1 MKKGESIVYRWWVWF
16 DCENHDDRSGDFLE
30 EDTYAEAHATCN
42 YAEGQFIELVR
53 SYWGDEG
60 EGLLDRDFAT
70 VEDGKLPETYDMG
83 SKPIAKKLHAE
94 VRAVQHAQAT
104 RSR

>member
-1 MKKGESIVYRWWVWF
+1 MKKGESIVYRWWVWM
-16 DCENHDDRSGDFLE
+16 DCKDHDDRSGDFRE
-30 EDTYAEAHATCN
+30 CNTYAAAHAECD
-42 YAEGQFIELVR
+42 YAEGEFIELVR

-70 VEDGKLPETYDMG
+70 VEDGKLPETYGMG

-94 VRAVQHAQAT
+94 VRAVQPA
-104 RSR
+104 

>member
-16 DCENHDDRSGDFLE
+16 DCKNPDDRSGDFLE
-30 EDTYAEAHATCN
+30 EYTYAEAHARCN
-42 YAEGQFIELVR
+42 YAEGEFIELVR

-83 SKPIAKKLHAE
+83 SQPIAKKLHKE
-94 VRAVQHAQAT
+94 VAAINR
-104 RSR
+104 R